1 MKPLMY
7 GHIATALIVM
17 LCFSGCTAPAPTIPP
32 TSPATTI
39 QTAQPTPMTTQ
50 TSPPALTGVTW
61 YLVAFDK
68 GGSSQSVLPGT
79 GITAFFDPSGVMS
92 GSAGCNQYTASYSGS
107 LNGLSIGAPA
117 STKMYCE
124 SPAGIMNQETLYLT
138 TIQGAS
144 AYSISG
150 NILTVNDSGGKAIL
164 TYSTVPPYEMTPAP
178 LTGTMWYLN
187 SFVDA
192 KGNFWTPGKANPI
205 SLQFTADGNVSGNAG
220 CNSYSGAYT
229 VTGNSIS
236 ISGFAVTLMYCGE
249 PGVMDLESTY
259 LAVLPMMKVYRISG
273 NELTLSDGTGKVS
286 MIFDTT
292 K

>member
-1 MKPLMY
+1 
-7 GHIATALIVM
+7 
-17 LCFSGCTAPAPTIPP
+17 
-32 TSPATTI
+32 
-39 QTAQPTPMTTQ
+39 MTTQ

-144 AYSISG
+144 SYSISG

-205 SLQFTADGNVSGNAG
+205 SLQFGTDGKVGGNAG
-220 CNSYSGAYT
+220 CNTTLSNPTFTSHLFALYALIRKDWKQYWRYPL
-229 VTGNSIS
+229 NAIS
-236 ISGFAVTLMYCGE
+236 SVFHPLVWIAPVYFMGLAFSSNGKAEGFA
-249 PGVMDLESTY
+249 
-259 LAVLPMMKVYRISG
+259 
-273 NELTLSDGTGKVS
+273 
-286 MIFDTT
+286 
-292 K
+292 